1 MDENILKA
9 KYDLKELELNSL
21 LEITQAINNNLP
33 EESLYKIYH
42 FTLRANL
49 NIKKLALYVLDEK
62 WNCKVNFGS
71 DKDFFFI
78 PMDQDFLE
86 YNQVVLVDKGDKKNP
101 FSEFDKALPISHK
114 DKILA
119 FVFVG
124 GYDKRTSLNE
134 PEVNTTLIQALSNII
149 IVAIENK
156 KLARRQLRQEAL
168 RKELEIAKNVQRLLF
183 PKSLPYHERLKI
195 KASYIPH
202 YAIGGDYYDFLT
214 LDEDSFLLCIADVSG
229 KGVPAA
235 ILMSNFQASLHT
247 LIRKTHDLKE
257 IIEELNY
264 QIVRN
269 GNGENFIT
277 FFIALYQ
284 ESEKKLTYVNA
295 GHNPPVL
302 IHDHHWTLLNRGT
315 TILGA
320 FQKLPFLEVGELTNL
335 DSFFF
340 FGYTDG
346 LTELFN
352 EQEEEFGSERLER
365 FIDENQHIDLVEM
378 HEKLIRELNDYKGAR
393 SYQDDI
399 TVLTCRVEKIRDNT

>member
-1 MDENILKA
+1 MDTQILKA

-21 LEITQAINNNLP
+21 LEITQAINNNLS
-33 EESLYKIYH
+33 EESLYKIFN

-78 PMDQDFLE
+78 PIDPKFLE
-86 YNQVVLVDKGDKKNP
+86 SNQVAIIDKKDKQNP
-101 FSEFDKALPISHK
+101 FSEFDKALPVTHK
-114 DKILA
+114 DKIMA
-119 FVFVG
+119 FVFVA
-124 GYDKRTSLNE
+124 DQKKTSLNE
-134 PEVNTTLIQALSNII
+134 PEVSATLIQALSNII

-183 PKSLPYHERLKI
+183 PKSLPYHEGLKI
-195 KASYIPH
+195 NASYIPH
-202 YAIGGDYYDFLT
+202 QAIGGDYYDYIALNN
-214 LDEDSFLLCIADVSG
+214 DSFLLCIADVSG

-247 LIRKTHDLKE
+247 LIRKTTDLKE
-257 IIEELNY
+257 IIEELNF
-264 QIVRN
+264 QIMKN
-269 GNGENFIT
+269 GDGENFIT
-277 FFIALYQ
+277 FFIALYRKD
-284 ESEKKLTYVNA
+284 KKALSYVNA
-295 GHNPPVL
+295 GHNPPVIIIKGDTWIRL
-302 IHDHHWTLLNRGT
+302 DKGT
-315 TILGA
+315 TVLGA
-320 FQKLPFLEVGELTNL
+320 FPKLPFLEVGKVDDL

-352 EQEEEFGSERLER
+352 DREEEYGIQRLES
-365 FIDENQHIDLVEM
+365 FIQKNVQLNLLDL
-378 HEKLIRELNDYKGAR
+378 HEKLIHELNDYKGAR

-399 TVLTCRVEKIRDNT
+399 TILTCKVENV

>member
-1 MDENILKA
+1 MDTQILKA

-21 LEITQAINNNLP
+21 LEITQAINNNLS
-33 EESLYKIYH
+33 EESLYKIFN

-71 DKDFFFI
+71 DEDFFFI
-78 PMDQDFLE
+78 PIDPKFLE
-86 YNQVVLVDKGDKKNP
+86 SNQVAIIDKKDKQNP
-101 FSEFDKALPISHK
+101 FSEFDKALPVTHK
-114 DKILA
+114 DKIMA
-119 FVFVG
+119 FVFVA
-124 GYDKRTSLNE
+124 DQKKTSLNE
-134 PEVNTTLIQALSNII
+134 PEVSATLIQALSNII

-183 PKSLPYHERLKI
+183 PKSLPYHEGLKI
-195 KASYIPH
+195 NASYIPH
-202 YAIGGDYYDFLT
+202 QAIGGDYYDYIALNN
-214 LDEDSFLLCIADVSG
+214 DSFLLCIADVSG

-247 LIRKTHDLKE
+247 LIRKTTDLKE
-257 IIEELNY
+257 IIEELNF
-264 QIVRN
+264 QIMKN
-269 GNGENFIT
+269 GDGENFIT
-277 FFIALYQ
+277 FFIALYRKD
-284 ESEKKLTYVNA
+284 KKALSYVNA
-295 GHNPPVL
+295 GHNPPVIIIKGDTWIRL
-302 IHDHHWTLLNRGT
+302 DKGT
-315 TILGA
+315 TVLGA
-320 FQKLPFLEVGELTNL
+320 FPKLPFLEVGKVDDL

-352 EQEEEFGSERLER
+352 DREEEYGIQRLES
-365 FIDENQHIDLVEM
+365 FIQKNVQLNLQDL
-378 HEKLIRELNDYKGAR
+378 HEKLIHELNDYKGAR

-399 TVLTCRVEKIRDNT
+399 TILTCKVENV